1 MVNERRILREIV
13 DEVGLEEVLLSS
25 GIDPVEALVILYE
38 AGEFDLERL
47 VSSYEELEEEEEDS
61 D

>member
-25 GIDPVEALVILYE
+25 GLDPVEALVILYE